1 MGEVLQTPSGSVIIM
16 TKYDLIEV
24 VRSYCGDN
32 IADYIEQNFKDYDTE
47 EELNE
52 KYFQSDYHS
61 MEVSCDEYTETLSEI
76 TFMCKDIQNML
87 EQKRIDKNKI
97 AEKIRMI
104 ENTALEVL

>member
-61 MEVSCDEYTETLSEI
+61 MEESCDEYTATLSEI
-76 TFMCKDIQNML
+76 TFICKDIQCML
-87 EQKRIDKNKI
+87 ANKRIDKNKI
-97 AEKIRMI
+97 SEKVRII

>member
-1 MGEVLQTPSGSVIIM
+1 MGDVLQTPSGCVTIM
-16 TKYDLIEV
+16 TKYDLIDLI
-24 VRSYCGDN
+24 RSYISDDVAN
-32 IADYIEQNFKDYDTE
+32 YVERNFKDYDTE

-52 KYFQSDYHS
+52 RYFNSDYNA
-61 MEVSCDEYTETLSEI
+61 MESSCDEYTATLSEI

>member
-32 IADYIEQNFKDYDTE
+32 IADYIEQNFKEYDTE

-61 MEVSCDEYTETLSEI
+61 MEVSCDEYTSTLSEI
-76 TFMCKDIQNML
+76 TFICKELQNML
-87 EQKRIDKNKI
+87 EEKRLDRKKITDKVR
-97 AEKIRMI
+97 AI

>member
-1 MGEVLQTPSGSVIIM
+1 MGEVLQTPSGSVTIM

-32 IADYIEQNFKDYDTE
+32 IADYIEQNFKEYDTE

-52 KYFQSDYHS
+52 KRFKSDFNAIE
-61 MEVSCDEYTETLSEI
+61 MSCDEYTETLSEI
-76 TFMCKDIQNML
+76 TFICKELQNML
-87 EQKRIDKNKI
+87 EEKRLDRKKITDKVR
-97 AEKIRMI
+97 AI

>member
-1 MGEVLQTPSGSVIIM
+1 MGEVLQTPSGCVTILS
-16 TKYDLIEV
+16 KYDLIEV
-24 VRSYCGDN
+24 VRSYCGNN
-32 IADYIEQNFKDYDTE
+32 IADYIEQNFKEYDTE

-76 TFMCKDIQNML
+76 TCICKELQNML
-87 EQKRIDKNKI
+87 EEKRLDRKKITDKVR
-97 AEKIRMI
+97 AI